1 MKVLIWGVFVL
12 AVLVWTGFAA
22 LVAQAIAWSSDRLS
36 TGAVGTLEMATNQI
50 VIPGWASAWL
60 APSDWATVF
69 MFVQSA
75 IDNAAATVPLLT
87 SVLGWIAP
95 LVWVVW
101 ALGLAGLF
109 ALLIMGTLLIKRFG
123 DRRHQA

>member
-36 TGAVGTLEMATNQI
+36 TGAVGALEMATNQI

>member
-1 MKVLIWGVFVL
+1 M
-12 AVLVWTGFAA
+12 WTGFAA

-123 DRRHQA
+123 DRRHQAR